1 VTTACVSIW
10 DAVQNHIV
18 KKIGMKRHNLWM
30 KHTVLKSIDDT
41 TALIGVPNLFIQAW
55 LEKKFRDDL
64 RDSLK
69 QVVGK
74 DLAVKFVV
82 DGALFRQMRELQDR
96 EGVTTLISRPKAPL
110 LAESCALNPRYT
122 FKRFIVGPSNQ
133 FACEMALKLAQSKSR
148 DLNPLYIYGSIG
160 LGKTHLLHAFVAEYK
175 RLHPDEVVTYVTC
188 EHFVNQFVTAVQTG
202 RTEGFRSNYRSTDVL
217 VVDDIQWLSG
227 KKASQ
232 QEFLHT
238 FNALTSRDRLIV
250 AAGDPYPRNISGAAD
265 ALVDRLASGI
275 TARIDP
281 PDYATRLAIVH
292 ARAAELKR
300 PVPEGVA
307 RLLAERFASNVRE
320 LEGGLLKILAFHSL
334 LDKPLNEHMAA
345 DILRTER
352 TPAAAGR
359 TSLENIVRTVAA
371 HYNLTAEEIKSNRK
385 TRSLCLPRHVA
396 MHLAKTCTRYSLKE
410 IGAHFGGRSHAS
422 VLQAS
427 RAIEGKSSAD
437 PSLAEALRTLKGSLG
452 LVANREA
459 RDLRPAA
466 AIT

>member
-1 VTTACVSIW
+1 VTTACISIW
-10 DAVQNHIV
+10 DAVQNDIV
-18 KKIGMKRHNLWM
+18 KKIGMKRHNLWI

-55 LEKKFRDDL
+55 LEKKFKEDL

-82 DGALFRQMRELQDR
+82 DGTLFRLMRELQDR
-96 EGVTTLISRPKAPL
+96 EGVTPLISRPKTPPV
-110 LAESCALNPRYT
+110 AESCALNPHYT
-122 FKRFIVGPSNQ
+122 FKRFIVGSSNQ
-133 FACEMALKLAQSKSR
+133 FAYEMASKLAQSKSR
-148 DLNPLYIYGSIG
+148 DLNPLYIYGATG

-175 RLHPDEVVTYVTC
+175 RRHPDEGVTYVTC
-188 EHFVNQFVTAVQTG
+188 EHFVNQFVTAVQKG
-202 RTEGFRSNYRSTDVL
+202 RTDDFRSNYRNTDVL

-281 PDYATRLAIVH
+281 PDYATRLGIVH

-307 RLLAERFASNVRE
+307 RLLAERFTNNVRE

-345 DILRTER
+345 DVLRAEKTS
-352 TPAAAGR
+352 TAAGR
-359 TSLENIVRTVAA
+359 TTLEGIVATVAT
-371 HYNLTAEEIKSNRK
+371 HYNLTAEEITSNRK

-396 MHLAKTCTRYSLKE
+396 MYLARVGTRYSLKE

-427 RAIEGKSSAD
+427 RAIEEKSNSD
-437 PSLAEALRTLKGSLG
+437 SSLAETLRILKGGLG
-452 LVANREA
+452 IMADDQAHRT
-459 RDLRPAA
+459 RDLRPAL
-466 AIT
+466 